1 MYYKQWIVNLYNLK
15 LIILLWP
22 THIFKLIMQTRS
34 DLRRLLYN
42 DKRIK
47 YLLMLTF
54 DYDLKKKKKN

>member
-15 LIILLWP
+15 LIILLWS

-34 DLRRLLYN
+34 DLRRPLYN

-47 YLLMLTF
+47 YLLMLKF
-54 DYDLKKKKKN
+54 EKQDE